1 MRHSSAVHRPP
12 PRAAA
17 VPVARALLA
26 AGIVALSTWQANL
39 ARDSPG
45 AHWSVAL
52 LVLAGIGAA
61 IVLGRGRQ
69 DRTTRLW
76 AAQNLHF
83 IRAWRTQPRPMVASA
98 ICWIVLI
105 GGVVGWDLASFLI
118 QSHGFPTLSYFIGH
132 MTRHPLGRGLLF
144 ALWLGVGAYLV
155 SARRIQRP
163 Q

>member
-1 MRHSSAVHRPP
+1 MRHSAAVHRPP
-12 PRAAA
+12 PTAAA

-39 ARDSPG
+39 ARDSSA

-52 LVLAGIGAA
+52 LVLAGVVAA
-61 IVLGRGRQ
+61 IVIGRGRQ
-69 DRTTRLW
+69 DRTTRRW
-76 AAQNLHF
+76 AGQNLHF
-83 IRAWRTQPRPMVASA
+83 ILTWRTQPRPLVVSA
-98 ICWIVLI
+98 ICWTVLI

-118 QSHGFPTLSYFIGH
+118 QSHAFPTLSYFIGH
-132 MTRHPLGRGLLF
+132 VTRDPLGRGLLF

-155 SARRIQRP
+155 SARHIERP